1 MLVYIGCIYGV
12 YLTIIPRARM
22 GPKPIAHEAEGKC
35 QVLSAQPNKV
45 RVIFD
50 YPAICKFNLSKSRS
64 VEPVLT
70 DGPHYFFYLF
80 FL

>member
-1 MLVYIGCIYGV
+1 MDIGCIDGV
-12 YLTIIPRARM
+12 YLTIIPRGFRPHGLLTAEQ
-22 GPKPIAHEAEGKC
+22 GP
-35 QVLSAQPNKV
+35 SAQPNKV
-45 RVIFD
+45 GVIFD
-50 YPAICKFNLSKSRS
+50 YPAIYKFNLSKSRS